1 MTLHAGAPMIYLLIV
16 VLAIVLVVLL
26 LLYTLQKARKPAQPV
41 SADGSSP
48 SSSDAALNAL
58 ARALSSRG
66 IPASFSRALA
76 FLREQVAGRD
86 YRYDIPWLLM
96 MGPQSSG
103 KSTVLASAAPSDS
116 LIRHG
121 GRNFG
126 IPGGPEWWFYQ
137 RGLVIKAPGAMAR
150 RSDGLTSDHAGWS
163 ALLRLLVERRPRRPV
178 DGVILAINVAD
189 LFDDSVGGTAQ
200 FQGSADLT
208 SRAEVLCQKLSQL
221 RQAVRMRLPVYV
233 LVTQCDRIP
242 GFSSFASELPKELHS
257 DIFGW
262 SNPYP
267 LEAAFSPDWVDEC
280 CREMHARMVEQ
291 QMEVFVARDHLR
303 EPDGV
308 FLFPARFTALAAPLR
323 QYLAFIFQSTAYQES
338 FYFRGIYFCGDAA
351 LGAGQTIS
359 QPPPA
364 LVLAAAASS
373 VESTAGSDFL
383 VPDPRPPIRDPQSLA
398 PDPQPRT
405 LTPHP
410 PQPVFLNDLFERKI
424 FPESILAR
432 PFSVLNTARN
442 RTVLIAQILTAL
454 FVLIFGIGAAVDYT
468 RFANLKRYYLANIF
482 SQLQTYVARGDDQT
496 TRGVANEVLQ
506 SIGLLS
512 QHQLRSVFLPWSWD
526 GHVDRDLQLGL
537 ARAFGSSVLSVF
549 RTELIG
555 RLDSLIAGT
564 NARSPDPGANTAA
577 VYDNFLSVPEYQD
590 WSQFVT
596 GVQALEQ
603 NVGRYNRLAAASTG
617 SSDDLT
623 QLLKYLQAGVALPA
637 DFDIKNSYFQE
648 MVQEASWQPIAPDPQ
663 ANQKATEHARDL
675 IDRFFTIWFGS
686 GNRLSFD
693 VDQTVAAIDRLSV
706 TGAPV
711 GYQELKDISDS
722 ISRVSNDLNSS
733 DFAWLSDEDF
743 DLQDYPAFA
752 NPIENFDNGPHYLDA
767 VSIEKE
773 VEARGKT
780 GFLAFRTSLARKS
793 TRLTGQVL
801 DMQSETVAQAD
812 VNNDL
817 APVQLSGSVAALQAN
832 LRILL
837 SQIFVAREPG
847 RARPQNLPAFAWDRN
862 TLLEASKLV
871 DAYNQYSRGALH
883 TAPPTISQALQR
895 AALERLQ
902 DNVLDY
908 AGEAQVS
915 PLPAGGSEATSFNQS
930 IDVLQTLVTASANF
944 PDRAAARNF
953 VSVLVTQASRILTA
967 LETDL
972 DMRNLYAVR
981 DQNFDW
987 WEGQKPLSLA
997 AYDVRGADDL
1007 KDYLDRERDQ
1017 VAGLSQQAA
1026 PALQF
1031 LQTQNS
1037 SLTSAF
1043 RQGTFADWR
1052 AISQELAKYTSKT
1065 PGNSVLLLEDFIRT
1079 GMDKIAP
1086 DASCQD
1092 STRNPVGRSDYFLDR
1107 RNALRMG
1114 VLARCQALAQD
1125 DYTTQIASVFNQRL
1139 AGRFPFSSAPPQQPY
1154 READPA
1160 ALVDFFAK
1168 YDQYAKN
1175 AKASLTRKSASAAL
1189 AFLAQIDPIR
1199 QVFAAF
1205 LMNAEKNPT
1214 PSFDLAVNF
1223 RVNQNQEIAGNQISD
1238 WSLDVGAQS
1247 LAYRAKANT
1256 AQWHLGD
1263 PVRLTLRF
1271 ADDSPSLPQADPK
1284 QPGMGIP
1291 QKRIVTFDYTE
1302 PWSLFRLLQDHE
1314 NTPDP
1319 APHTLSFYIPT
1330 TPDTTLPQK
1339 KDTPTANQ
1347 VRVYL
1352 QITIVPTGAKDPV
1365 KIPLP
1370 FPAQAPQLQEN

>member
-1 MTLHAGAPMIYLLIV
+1 MSLQTGAPLLYLLIV
-16 VLAIVLVVLL
+16 VLAIILVVLL
-26 LLYTLQKARKPAQPV
+26 LLYTLQKACKPAQPV
-41 SADGSSP
+41 SADGSH
-48 SSSDAALNAL
+48 SSADAALNAL
-58 ARALSSRG
+58 ARALSSKG
-66 IPASFSRALA
+66 IPASFSRALT

-96 MGPQSSG
+96 IGPQASG

-121 GRNFG
+121 GRTFG

-137 RGLVIKAPGAMAR
+137 RGLVIKAPGAMAL
-150 RSDGLTSDHAGWS
+150 RSDGRTSDHAAWS
-163 ALLRLLVERRPRRPV
+163 ALLRLLVARRPRRPV
-178 DGVILAINVAD
+178 DGVILALNVAD
-189 LFDDSVGGTAQ
+189 LFDDAAAGTA
-200 FQGSADLT
+200 STDLT
-208 SRAEVLCQKLSQL
+208 ARAEVLGQKLSQL
-221 RQAVRMRLPVYV
+221 RQAVRMRLPVYL

-280 CREMHARMVEQ
+280 CHEMHGRMVEQ
-291 QMEVFVARDHLR
+291 QMEVFVARDQLH

-308 FLFPARFTALAAPLR
+308 FLFPARFTTLAAPLR
-323 QYLAFIFQSTAYQES
+323 QYLACVFQSTAYQES

-351 LGAGQTIS
+351 LGAGQTITA
-359 QPPPA
+359 PA
-364 LVLAAAASS
+364 VRAFAATAEAASS
-373 VESTAGSDFL
+373 QSLIPSPQSL
-383 VPDPRPPIRDPQSLA
+383 LQDPRPPISDLP
-398 PDPQPRT
+398 PRS

-410 PQPVFLNDLFERKI
+410 PEPVFLSDLFERKI

-432 PFSVLNTARN
+432 PFSVLDTARN
-442 RTVLIAQILTAL
+442 RTVLIARILTAL

-468 RFANLKRYYLANIF
+468 RFANLKRNYLANIF
-482 SQLQTYVARGDDQT
+482 NQLQTYVARGDNQT

-512 QHQLRSVFLPWSWD
+512 QHHLRSVFLPWSWD
-526 GHVDRDLQLGL
+526 GHVDHDLQLGL
-537 ARAFGSSVLSVF
+537 AHAFETSVLAVF
-549 RTELIG
+549 RTELTS
-555 RLDSLIAGT
+555 RLATLIANT
-564 NARSPDPGANTAA
+564 DARSQDPGVTSAT

-590 WSQFVT
+590 WSQFIT
-596 GVQALEQ
+596 GVLALEQ
-603 NVGRYNRLAAASTG
+603 NIGRYNRMATFNGGS

-623 QLLKYLQAGVALPA
+623 QLMQYLQAGVALPA
-637 DFDIKNSYFQE
+637 DFDVKNPYFQQ
-648 MVQEASWQPIAPDPQ
+648 MIQEVIEAASGQPIAADPQ
-663 ANQKATEHARDL
+663 ANQKALDHARDL
-675 IDRFFTIWFGS
+675 IDRFFTTWFGA
-686 GNRLSFD
+686 GNRLGFD
-693 VDQTVAAIDRLSV
+693 TDQMVAAIDRLSV

-722 ISRVSNDLNSS
+722 ISRVSDDLNSP
-733 DFAWLSDEDF
+733 DFAWLSDDDF
-743 DLQDYPAFA
+743 DLQAYPAFA
-752 NPIENFDNGPHYLDA
+752 TPIENFENGPHYLDA
-767 VSIEKE
+767 VSLEKE
-773 VEARGKT
+773 IDARGKT
-780 GFLAFRTSLARKS
+780 GFLAFHTSLARKS

-801 DMQSETVAQAD
+801 DMESGTPAQAD

-817 APVQLSGSVAALQAN
+817 APIQVSGSVAALQAN

-837 SQIFVAREPG
+837 NQIFVAREPG
-847 RARPQNLPAFAWDRN
+847 RSLPQNLPAFAWDRN

-883 TAPPTISQALQR
+883 TAPPTIAQALQR

-908 AGEAQVS
+908 AGEAQIS
-915 PLPAGGSEATSFNQS
+915 PLPAGATEAPSFNQS
-930 IDVLQTLVTASANF
+930 LDVLQTLVTASANF
-944 PDRAAARNF
+944 PDRTAARNF
-953 VSVLVTQASRILTA
+953 TSVLVSQASRILTG

-972 DMRNLYAVR
+972 DMRSLYAVR

-987 WEGQKPLSLA
+987 WEGEKPLSLA
-997 AYDVRGADDL
+997 AFDVRGADDL

-1017 VAGLSQQAA
+1017 VNGLSQQAA

-1031 LQTQNS
+1031 LQTQTAG
-1037 SLTSAF
+1037 LPSAF
-1043 RQGTFADWR
+1043 RQGTLTDWR
-1052 AISQELAKYTSKT
+1052 AISQELQKDTAKT

-1092 STRNPVGRSDYFLDR
+1092 TTRNPAGRADYFLDR

-1114 VLARCQALAQD
+1114 VLARCQVLAQD

-1139 AGRFPFSSAPPQQPY
+1139 AGRFPFSSAPPQQPF
-1154 READPA
+1154 READPT

-1175 AKASLTRKSASAAL
+1175 AKTSLTQNTKAGGPRDAAL
-1189 AFLAQIDPIR
+1189 AFLAQLDPIR
-1199 QVFAAF
+1199 QVLAAF

-1223 RVNQNQEIAGNQISD
+1223 RVDQNAEITGNQISD

-1256 AQWHLGD
+1256 GQWHLGD
-1263 PVRLTLRF
+1263 PIRLTLRF
-1271 ADDSPSLPQADPK
+1271 ADDSPSLPQSDPK
-1284 QPGMGIP
+1284 QPAMAVP

-1330 TPDTTLPQK
+1330 SPDTTLPQK
-1339 KDTPTANQ
+1339 KDSPTGNQ

-1352 QITIVPTGAKDPV
+1352 QITIVPTGAKDAV

-1370 FPAQAPQLQEN
+1370 FPSQAPSLQEN